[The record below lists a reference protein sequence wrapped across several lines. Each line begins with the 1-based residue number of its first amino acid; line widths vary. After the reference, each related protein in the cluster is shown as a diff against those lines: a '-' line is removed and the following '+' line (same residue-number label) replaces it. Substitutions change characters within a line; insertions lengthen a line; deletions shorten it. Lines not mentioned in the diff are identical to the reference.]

1 MIALTRTDKCF
12 STISGSLARVF
23 NTDGKRRKDLNVDEV
38 RTAFDFEIVKK
49 QSYDEH
55 GRKIPGHFHV
65 VRSDN
70 NDFIPS
76 SGLGKKFVPIQHKDI
91 FDSVVN
97 EIIPLANE
105 VMPNMPKLELETVGT
120 LHGGGTGICTV
131 KVGKPFKIPSDTSD
145 CYIRLVFAN
154 PCNGRGSII
163 IGCTIVRDKCQNQ
176 IPVACGGFSVHH
188 TKNAN
193 IHLSNAMKC
202 VLDQI
207 KDANLL
213 VNDLYDMGGYE
224 IRNDD
229 KKSFLDDMINK
240 IHPFTYKQGTPGY
253 TRQFNVRSEVLSQYY
268 GGEVAMS
275 FNGNTAWKVY
285 NAFTYP
291 IFNPVSLGRNMDYAD
306 IFYSGM
312 IGGKR
317 HLLKRIFTTVS
328 DGIPEHD

>member
-1 MIALTRTDKCF
+1 MIALTRTDKCY
-12 STISGSLARVF
+12 STISDSLARVF
-23 NTDGKRRKDLNVDEV
+23 NTDGKRRKELNVDEV
-38 RTAFDFEIVKK
+38 SSAFDFDIVKK
-49 QSYDEH
+49 PSYDEH

-70 NDFIPS
+70 NEFIPS

-97 EIIPLANE
+97 EIIPLANDLMSD
-105 VMPNMPKLELETVGT
+105 VPKLQLETVGT

-131 KVGKPFKIPSDTSD
+131 RVGEPFKPNNDDSN
-145 CYIRLVFAN
+145 CYVRLVFAN

-163 IGCTIVRDKCQNQ
+163 IGCSIVREKSQSQ
-176 IPVACGGFSVHH
+176 VPVACGGFSVHH

-202 VLDQI
+202 VVKQI
-207 KDANLL
+207 KEANQ
-213 VNDLYDMGGYE
+213 VKDKIIEMSTHAV
-224 IRNDD
+224 RNDD
-229 KKSFLDDMINK
+229 KESFLDEMVNK

-268 GGEVAMS
+268 GGEIAMS
-275 FNGNTAWKVY
+275 ISGNTAWKVY
-285 NAFTYP
+285 NAFTFP

-317 HLLKRIFTTVS
+317 HLLTRIFNAVYEGMS
-328 DGIPEHD
+328 ESN